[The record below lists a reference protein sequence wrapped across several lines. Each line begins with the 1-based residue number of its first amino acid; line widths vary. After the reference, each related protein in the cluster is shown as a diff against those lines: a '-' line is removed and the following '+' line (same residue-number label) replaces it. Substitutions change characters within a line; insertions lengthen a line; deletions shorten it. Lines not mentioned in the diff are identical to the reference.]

1 MDRITPAR
9 LRGLEMRQVTIAIVA
24 VVLAL
29 AADAAAA
36 ADSAGQTASPEVT
49 LLPAPTVT
57 SRRITSRSCRCT

>member
-1 MDRITPAR
+1 
-9 LRGLEMRQVTIAIVA
+9 MRQVTIAIVA

-29 AADAAAA
+29 AADAVAA
-36 ADSAGQTASPEVT
+36 ADSAGQMGSAQVT